1 VSIALLM
8 NTEAKIIRRS
18 ASGEDAYGNET
29 SEAVDVDVLCE
40 VQKQVRH
47 NEEPG
52 DQGEMSDTRWVG
64 YFPAEAELDT
74 ADAVRVPGVGVL
86 ELVGAPWKVRNP
98 RTKTVHHL
106 EVPLRQ
112 TASAEEGS

>member
-1 VSIALLM
+1 
-8 NTEAKIIRRS
+8 
-18 ASGEDAYGNET
+18 
-29 SEAVDVDVLCE
+29 
-40 VQKQVRH
+40 
-47 NEEPG
+47 
-52 DQGEMSDTRWVG
+52 
-64 YFPAEAELDT
+64 
-74 ADAVRVPGVGVL
+74 VPGVGVL